1 MVVNVLLDFYNVV
14 NDAAAT
20 VSSVTFIVD
29 KLLSSVLKEEEACEF
44 NVRLYGG
51 WDEAS
56 YNDGSEDASGG
67 KFVLSSCAADVIRRL
82 GNEPSSRY
90 KTKHRIRISLARSLF
105 SFPKLNYVGTYRPKQ
120 LSYKLVLSSKDSF
133 CCAAAREHYDFLK
146 TAVSKRRCHHCRAP
160 IRFLKSSE
168 QKIVDT
174 LMSMDVLSFSKC
186 VDDSVLVVVS
196 DDDDFIPAIF
206 QVVID
211 GRRIIHMRQRESHTY
226 NRYLQD
232 GGRVIPEFDK
242 YYKVIYL

>member
-1 MVVNVLLDFYNVV
+1 MVVNVLLDFDNVV
-14 NDAAAT
+14 NDASAT

-29 KLLSSVLKEEEACEF
+29 KLLSSVLQEEEACEF

-51 WDEAS
+51 WDEVS
-56 YNDGSEDASGG
+56 YNDSSEDASVG
-67 KFVLSSCAADVIRRL
+67 KFALSNCATEVIRRL

-90 KTKHRIRISLARSLF
+90 KTKHRLRISLARSLF

-120 LSYKLVLSSKDSF
+120 ISYKLVLSSKDSF
-133 CCAAAREHYDFLK
+133 CCAEAQEHYEFLK
-146 TAVSKRRCHHCRAP
+146 TAISKRRCHYCRTP

-168 QKIVDT
+168 QKLVDT
-174 LMSMDVLSFSKC
+174 LMSLDVLSFSKC

-211 GRRIIHMRQRESHTY
+211 GRKVIHVRQKESRTY

-232 GGRVIPEFDK
+232 AGLVIPEFNK